1 MKPSEI
7 SKNTE
12 QVLAELLPQY
22 LDQVGMAL
30 PASTRHSHIPVLA
43 SGRSPLSLYL
53 APELPSCFC
62 RVVLLWCWAGL
73 RRLGSC

>member
-30 PASTRHSHIPVLA
+30 PASSRHSHIPVLA
-43 SGRSPLSLYL
+43 SGEVP
-53 APELPSCFC
+53 A
-62 RVVLLWCWAGL
+62 VLVS
-73 RRLGSC
+73 GS